1 VWDSGGVLE
10 AVLLVGG
17 QGTRLRPL
25 TVTTPKPML
34 PVAGVPCTEHQIAR
48 AREAGVTR
56 VVLGTSYRPE
66 VFLDYFG
73 DGSRFGVEL
82 VYATEDVPLGTGGAI
97 RHVAPHLLS
106 GPDDP
111 VLVFNGDIL
120 SGHDI
125 AGQVQAWRDTSS
137 DVSLYLTRVDDPR
150 AYGLVPTDADGRVT
164 QFLEKPTTPEE
175 IVTDQIN
182 AGCYVFR
189 RSVIDTIPTGR
200 PVSVERETFPGLL
213 TRGAVVTGFVDD
225 GYWLDL
231 GTPLAFVQGSCDL
244 VLGRA
249 PSPALP
255 GRTGQYLVRPGA
267 EVEPDA
273 ILTNGTFVG
282 AGATIGSGAVVDG
295 SSLFDNAMIAAG
307 AYVKDSVI
315 GSGAI
320 IGSGARLDGVVV
332 GDRAVIG
339 PGNELVRGAR
349 VWPGVALSETS
360 VRFSSDR

>member
-1 VWDSGGVLE
+1 MLE

-25 TVTTPKPML
+25 TVHTPKPML

-56 VVLGTSYRPE
+56 VILGTSYKPE
-66 VFLDYFG
+66 VFSEYFG
-73 DGSRFGVEL
+73 DGSRFGVDL
-82 VYATEDVPLGTGGAI
+82 VYVTEDIPLGTGGAI
-97 RHVAPHLLS
+97 RHVAPYLES
-106 GPDDP
+106 DPDAP
-111 VLVFNGDIL
+111 VLIFNGDVL

-125 AGQVQAWRDTSS
+125 AGQVKGWRDDRA
-137 DVSLYLTRVDDPR
+137 DVSLYLTRVEDPR
-150 AYGLVPTDADGRVT
+150 AYGLVPTDADGRVL

-189 RSVIDTIPTGR
+189 RSLIDTIPTGR
-200 PVSVERETFPGLL
+200 PVSVERETFPALL
-213 TRGAVVTGFVDD
+213 AAGAVVTGFVDD

-231 GTPLAFVQGSCDL
+231 GTPLAFVQGSRDL

-255 GRTGQYLVRPGA
+255 GKVGPYLVRPGA
-267 EVEPDA
+267 EVATDA
-273 ILTNGTFVG
+273 VLTGGTFVG
-282 AGATIGSGAVVDG
+282 AGATVGSGAVVDG
-295 SSLFDNAMIAAG
+295 SSLFDGAVVAAG
-307 AYVKDSVI
+307 AHVTDSVI
-315 GSGAI
+315 GTGAI
-320 IGSGARLDGVVV
+320 VGSGAYLDGVVV
-332 GDRAVIG
+332 GDRAVVG
-339 PGNELVRGAR
+339 PGNELIRGAR
-349 VWPGVALSETS
+349 VWPGVALGETA